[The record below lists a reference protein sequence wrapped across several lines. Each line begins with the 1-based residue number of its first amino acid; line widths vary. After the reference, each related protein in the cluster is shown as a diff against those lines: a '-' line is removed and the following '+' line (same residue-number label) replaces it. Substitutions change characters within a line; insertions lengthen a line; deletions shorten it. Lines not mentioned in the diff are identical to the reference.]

1 MDIWSIA
8 LRRNTHPIES
18 ARAAEGLV
26 DAPGDVRQAW
36 LADVIAAKG
45 AIPGATVEWVR
56 RIPPGKQGGSS
67 RRK

>member
-36 LADVIAAKG
+36 LADVIAVKSV
-45 AIPGATVEWVR
+45 IPGAAVEWVR
-56 RIPPGKQGGSS
+56 QKAPHTRRRGATGG
-67 RRK
+67 